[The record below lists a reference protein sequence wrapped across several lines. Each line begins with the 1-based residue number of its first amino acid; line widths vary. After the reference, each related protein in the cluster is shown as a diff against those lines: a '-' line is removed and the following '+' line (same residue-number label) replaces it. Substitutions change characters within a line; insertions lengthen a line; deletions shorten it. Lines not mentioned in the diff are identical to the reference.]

1 MKQKP
6 ATCLMKKDTDY
17 LLVRPGAEKD
27 DGIVRLCWITDQGA
41 IIWHDD
47 EDIHW
52 VLSLSD
58 VEDKCLL

>member
-1 MKQKP
+1 
-6 ATCLMKKDTDY
+6 MKKDTDY